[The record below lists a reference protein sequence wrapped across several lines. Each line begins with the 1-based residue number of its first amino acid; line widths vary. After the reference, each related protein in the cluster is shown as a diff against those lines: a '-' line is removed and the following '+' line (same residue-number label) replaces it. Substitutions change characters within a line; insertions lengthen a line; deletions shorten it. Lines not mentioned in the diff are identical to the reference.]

1 MTILGKRS
9 RHERC
14 TEPPHLLGKRKA
26 DHTWQ
31 QQTNPKR
38 DRPGVSRDED
48 RIRYTYFLHLKQYQ
62 QRIAQLERE
71 VAAYQRVLATTL
83 Q

>member
-14 TEPPHLLGKRKA
+14 TEPPHLGKRKA

-48 RIRYTYFLHLKQYQ
+48 RIRYTYFVHLKQYQ

-71 VAAYQRVLATTL
+71 VAAYQRVLATL